1 MEEQEAQA
9 LAEMM
14 SAFATASRL
23 RILYGLTEGERSVEQ
38 LAALTGLSAST
49 VSQQLRV
56 LRHLRIVVVRRE
68 GRKAYYRAADDHV
81 VDVLATIRRHLQH
94 DD

>member
-23 RILYGLTEGERSVEQ
+23 QILYGLVEGERSVDQ
-38 LAALTGLSAST
+38 LAKVTGLSAST

-56 LRHLRIVVVRRE
+56 LRHLRIVAVRRQ
-68 GRKAYYRAADDHV
+68 GRNAYYRPADEHV
-81 VDVLATIRRHLQH
+81 VDVLATIRHHLRHG
-94 DD
+94 D